1 MKLLSG
7 ITLSAF
13 PVVAWAAQF
22 RPETGGY
29 LDADE
34 NWTEAR
40 TVCAVA
46 KFQSGPLLISTAD
59 ASLPG
64 ASGTL
69 NYWNCVYTNDFG
81 IGNVLHLHSK
91 ALLLD
96 RGAALYQISGGIDAG
111 GSASSVSGTTSPAKF
126 ALTGAGSSFS
136 GYQLYLDALGST
148 VIANELE
155 LSNGARISLTGALLV
170 SGGNNAALVRVS
182 GIGTTLASSTSLLI
196 GTAAR
201 HDSTTVSDVPGVR
214 RSVRIEDGASAS
226 FTTGV
231 SVGQQSGGCELQ
243 VVNGATLAAGNLTV
257 ADAAPDANGGPTNN
271 EVSVSAAQI
280 ALTGNCVV
288 GADASASGN
297 AVAVTN
303 HGTLHASGVL
313 IVGQNG
319 VRNSLVASGAGS
331 AVVVDGKAFVGG
343 RSGVTGAVAPS
354 NNVVQV
360 EDHASLEIA
369 DDVHVGMA
377 GGSGNSLQVSSGA
390 SLAAKSIALYS
401 GNSLVV
407 EGARLELTNGITMT
421 TSAAVGSVAAF
432 TNSMVV
438 FGQSKY
444 ADVGGNAS
452 LMVFSGCCVSVPLR
466 WKIQGSGFTMCIDNS
481 LFEYSDPSEWFITGG
496 TAAESPE
503 QKRTLVFEGANPHL
517 KVTGSKGV
525 FLRGGVD
532 LVFNLGEG
540 GFPTDHAV
548 VDLTDSSAQFSG
560 NDLGAH
566 RVLVNVSDNCPS
578 GVYTLMRG
586 KNCGTFLTG
595 ANAYR
600 VEPARHKLICATQDG
615 VDVLRVR
622 VVNSGIVLIVL

>member
-1 MKLLSG
+1 MKLLAG
-7 ITLSAF
+7 ISLSAF

-22 RPETGGY
+22 IPETGGY

-34 NWTEAR
+34 NWTETR

-46 KFQSGPLLISTAD
+46 KSQSGPLLISTAD

-81 IGNVLHLHSK
+81 IGNVLNLHSK
-91 ALLLD
+91 SLLLD

-111 GSASSVSGTTSPAKF
+111 SSASSVSGTTSPAKF

-148 VIANELE
+148 AIANELE
-155 LSNGARISLTGALLV
+155 LSNGARISLTGALFV
-170 SGGNNAALVRVS
+170 SGGNNAALVRAS
-182 GIGTTLASSTSLLI
+182 GNGTTLASSTSLLI
-196 GTAAR
+196 GTAAT
-201 HDSTTVSDVPGVR
+201 HGSTTVSDVPGVR
-214 RSVRIEDGASAS
+214 RAVRIEDGASAS
-226 FTTGV
+226 FMTGV
-231 SVGQQSGGCELQ
+231 SVGQQSGGCELH

-257 ADAAPDANGGPTNN
+257 ADAAPNANGGPTNN

-280 ALTGNCVV
+280 ALTGCVV

-319 VRNSLVASGAGS
+319 VRNSLLASGAGS

-369 DDVHVGMA
+369 DDVHVGMV
-377 GGSGNSLQVSSGA
+377 GGSGNSLRVSSGA
-390 SLAAKSIALYS
+390 SLAAKSISLYS

-407 EGARLELTNGITMT
+407 EDSRLELTNGITMT
-421 TSAAVGSVAAF
+421 TSAAEGSVAAF
-432 TNSMVV
+432 TNSVVV
-438 FGQSKY
+438 FGKSKY

-452 LMVFSGCCVSVPLR
+452 LMVFSGCSVTVPQR
-466 WKIQGSGFTMCIDNS
+466 WKIQGSGFTMRIDNS
-481 LFEYSDPSEWFITGG
+481 LFEYGDPSEWFITGG
-496 TAAESPE
+496 TGAESTE
-503 QKRTLVFEGANPHL
+503 QKRTFVFEGANPHL

-525 FLRGGVD
+525 FLRGGVN
-532 LVFNLGEG
+532 LVFNLGKS
-540 GFPTDHAV
+540 GFPADHAV

-600 VEPARHKLICATQDG
+600 VEPARHKLIRATQDG

-622 VVNSGIVLIVL
+622 VNNSGVILIVQ